1 MKEQPF
7 VENDFNS
14 FLKATAIVAKHFCA
28 ILKEKKGKNKSTA
41 VWSWEQTV
49 PNSFIS
55 TPQSLQNKPLE
66 NAF

>member
-7 VENDFNS
+7 AQNDLT

-49 PNSFIS
+49 P
-55 TPQSLQNKPLE
+55 E
-66 NAF
+66 